1 MAYLRYH
8 KEATNSLHPSCS
20 ATSPMETE
28 ENVEQSE
35 VRTVTWRE
43 DKGQQDRDRAQKEA
57 RRDRER
63 RGMPR
68 EERRDRHRRERDQE
82 RERGDSRKQRDRGTG
97 PIDQGTKTPSQ
108 TLAGTDQNLMT
119 RPMD

>member
-8 KEATNSLHPSCS
+8 KEATNSLHPSCNS
-20 ATSPMETE
+20 TSPMETE
-28 ENVEQSE
+28 ENEELSE
-35 VRTVTWRE
+35 VRTVTWRGAQE
-43 DKGQQDRDRAQKEA
+43 QDKGPQDRDRAQREA

-82 RERGDSRKQRDRGTG
+82 RERGDNRRQRDRGDRAYRSRQHG
-97 PIDQGTKTPSQ
+97 SKPNPHR
-108 TLAGTDQNLMT
+108 N
-119 RPMD
+119 

>member
-1 MAYLRYH
+1 MCIEGENTPNTQYYTHYRDDL
-8 KEATNSLHPSCS
+8 NSLHPSCR
-20 ATSPMETE
+20 AASPMETE
-28 ENVEQSE
+28 EE

-43 DKGQQDRDRAQKEA
+43 DRGQGDRERAQRET

-82 RERGDSRKQRDRGTG
+82 RERGVNRRQGDRGDRAHKARY
-97 PIDQGTKTPSQ
+97 PRK
-108 TLAGTDQNLMT
+108 
-119 RPMD
+119 

>member
-1 MAYLRYH
+1 
-8 KEATNSLHPSCS
+8 
-20 ATSPMETE
+20 METE
-28 ENVEQSE
+28 EDLAQSE

-68 EERRDRHRRERDQE
+68 EERRDRHRQERDQE
-82 RERGDSRKQRDRGTG
+82 RERGDNRRQRDRGDRTYRSRHHN
-97 PIDQGTKTPSQ
+97 PEP
-108 TLAGTDQNLMT
+108 NP
-119 RPMD
+119 RRN